1 MTRLT
6 VSILGAAIACVVL
19 AACQKQETPP
29 PADAQATAE
38 STAAESA
45 ERAAPPVDLEQLAQR
60 LVASAAVKEGDAVII
75 VGRTHDAELL
85 EDIALQVRRVGAFP
99 MIEYNSDRLAKR
111 MFFDV
116 PAQFDSQAPALDLAL
131 SKVFDVVISLS
142 NGTSENL
149 FEGADP
155 QRVAARGKAGEAIG
169 QAFMKENVRQV
180 EIGNGL
186 YPTPWRAQRLGM
198 SETELARTF
207 WEGVNVDHAA
217 LQTRGQAVKGALA
230 AGNELHISHP
240 NGTDYRMRIQGR
252 PVLVSDGIISP
263 EDIRSGGPALQ
274 VFLPA
279 GEVYTTPVAGTGEG
293 RIVATRDYFRG
304 QAIDDL
310 AVTVAGGKITALT
323 GTGPGF
329 AALKAEFDAVSDAR
343 KNEVSFFDMG
353 INPNVKLPSG
363 SQVGNW
369 VPAGT
374 VTLGL
379 GNNLWAGGD
388 NALAYGLNFFLPG
401 STVTLDGKVIVDKG
415 QLAL

>member
-19 AACQKQETPP
+19 AACQKQEIPP

-38 STAAESA
+38 STTAEPA
-45 ERAAPPVDLEQLAQR
+45 EPAAPPVDLEQLAQR

-99 MIEYNSDRLAKR
+99 MIEYTSDRLAKR

-217 LQTRGQAVKGALA
+217 LQTRGQAMKGALA
-230 AGNELHISHP
+230 AGNELHVSHP

-252 PVLVSDGIISP
+252 PVLVSDGVISP

>member
-29 PADAQATAE
+29 PADAQA
-38 STAAESA
+38 AAEPTADIPA
-45 ERAAPPVDLEQLAQR
+45 EPAAPPVDLEQLAQR

-85 EDIALQVRRVGAFP
+85 EDIALQVRRAGAFP
-99 MIEYNSDRLAKR
+99 MIEYTSDRLAKR

-252 PVLVSDGIISP
+252 PVLVSDGVISP

-329 AALKAEFDAVSDAR
+329 AALKAEFDAVGDAR

-388 NALAYGLNFFLPG
+388 NAITYGMNFFLPG

-415 QLAL
+415 QLTL

>member
-1 MTRLT
+1 M
-6 VSILGAAIACVVL
+6 
-19 AACQKQETPP
+19 
-29 PADAQATAE
+29 
-38 STAAESA
+38 
-45 ERAAPPVDLEQLAQR
+45 
-60 LVASAAVKEGDAVII
+60 
-75 VGRTHDAELL
+75 
-85 EDIALQVRRVGAFP
+85 
-99 MIEYNSDRLAKR
+99 
-111 MFFDV
+111 
-116 PAQFDSQAPALDLAL
+116 
-131 SKVFDVVISLS
+131 
-142 NGTSENL
+142 
-149 FEGADP
+149 
-155 QRVAARGKAGEAIG
+155 RVAARGKAGEAIG

-230 AGNELHISHP
+230 AGNELHVSHP

-252 PVLVSDGIISP
+252 PVLVSDGVISP

>member
-19 AACQKQETPP
+19 TACQKQETPP
-29 PADAQATAE
+29 PADTQATAE
-38 STAAESA
+38 SAADSPA
-45 ERAAPPVDLEQLAQR
+45 EPAAPPVDLEQLAQR

-85 EDIALQVRRVGAFP
+85 EDIALQVRRAGAFP
-99 MIEYNSDRLAKR
+99 MIEYTSDRLAKR

-252 PVLVSDGIISP
+252 PVLVSDGVISP

-329 AALKAEFDAVSDAR
+329 AALKAEFDAVGDAR

-388 NALAYGLNFFLPG
+388 NAITYGMNFFLPG

-415 QLAL
+415 QLTL

>member
-19 AACQKQETPP
+19 TACQKQETPA
-29 PADAQATAE
+29 PADTQATAE
-38 STAAESA
+38 SAADSPTEP
-45 ERAAPPVDLEQLAQR
+45 AAPPVDLEQLAQR

-85 EDIALQVRRVGAFP
+85 EDIALQVRRAGAFP
-99 MIEYNSDRLAKR
+99 MIEYTSDRLAKR

-116 PAQFDSQAPALDLAL
+116 PAQFDSQAPVLDLAL

-252 PVLVSDGIISP
+252 PVLVSDGVISP

-329 AALKAEFDAVSDAR
+329 AALKAEFDAVGDAR

-388 NALAYGLNFFLPG
+388 NAITYGMNFFLPG

-415 QLAL
+415 QLTL